1 MLMLWIFQTLR
12 DDCQL
17 FLCGLL
23 DLMKELGLLIQSDPK
38 QKERIS
44 ASGARVLS
52 DLGVIVQVRHELDI
66 YQAWAAGMDYVL
78 V

>member
-12 DDCQL
+12 DDRQL

-23 DLMKELGLLIQSDPK
+23 DLMEELGLLIQSDPK

-44 ASGARVLS
+44 ASGAHVLS
-52 DLGVIVQVRHELDI
+52 DLGVIVRVRHELDI
-66 YQAWAAGMDYVL
+66 YQPWAAGMDYIL